1 MPVWKGNRQLGDSN
15 PCGQSPMDF
24 ESISLTARTQCL
36 GEGSQIAY
44 WHTNVQYQNATDEDF
59 WLWFVRVV
67 LVQEPWQYVL
77 CLSHCIGLSAEES
90 RRSAKCECIN
100 IQAIIVI
107 GFYWIPKAESKCLT
121 MYSMKVQS
129 VNWLMTDV
137 NDDFISQQFH
147 WDTMSWAK
155 QLWI

>member
-1 MPVWKGNRQLGDSN
+1 
-15 PCGQSPMDF
+15 MDF

-44 WHTNVQYQNATDEDF
+44 WHTNVQYPNASDEELL
-59 WLWFVRVV
+59 LWFVRVV

-77 CLSHCIGLSAEES
+77 CLSHCIGSSTEES

-107 GFYWIPKAESKCLT
+107 GFAGLRPCVCCHNCPLGLLVSFQILFLFVQQKPSRTGGRRGQNKHSKPKDTHA
-121 MYSMKVQS
+121 QS
-129 VNWLMTDV
+129 
-137 NDDFISQQFH
+137 
-147 WDTMSWAK
+147 
-155 QLWI
+155 